1 MLAFSII
8 MFIIIGLILLG
19 LMVDFAITDQ
29 QRPSYDMKQP
39 RFYLVYVALGFA
51 LLSALYGIV

>member
-1 MLAFSII
+1 